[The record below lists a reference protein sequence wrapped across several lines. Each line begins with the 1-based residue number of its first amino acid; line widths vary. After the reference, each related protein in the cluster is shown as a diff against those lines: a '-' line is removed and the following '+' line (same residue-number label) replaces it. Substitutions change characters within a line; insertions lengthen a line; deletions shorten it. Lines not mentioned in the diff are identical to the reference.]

1 MLLDYNVPNIDKP
14 NEQLTPQD
22 IENAGDM
29 QATMANM
36 MQPMKS
42 AEMPTPSMTQS
53 GGQAINNGD

>member
-29 QATMANM
+29 QNTMTNM
-36 MQPMKS
+36 MQPMKN
-42 AEMPTPSMTQS
+42 AEMPTPSMTKS
-53 GGQAINNGD
+53 GGQAINGD